1 LETDSSY
8 IDNSSENVK
17 TIPNAGIFLNYRI
30 SKLQTQKLQRRK
42 AGRLSTHNVN
52 NQPTP

>member
-8 IDNSSENVK
+8 IDNSFGNVK
-17 TIPNAGIFLNYRI
+17 TIPNVGIF
-30 SKLQTQKLQRRK
+30 
-42 AGRLSTHNVN
+42 VN